1 MPVWVVSFTKRY
13 LVQDDLS
20 PTGSRVKV
28 RAFIYNQMTGIHM
41 AIGSQHGSLFD
52 VVSDIGE
59 VEGNRY
65 DALLKLLAVSTEMR
79 AFLDALAKAPAD
91 AELLSIF
98 ADWLEEQGEE
108 AGKFRELA
116 QEDGDPS

>member
-1 MPVWVVSFTKRY
+1 MSGIDYGAPRALDPVIWELTVPSPQQGPSPLRTQYLPPMMPPCTC
-13 LVQDDLS
+13 
-20 PTGSRVKV
+20 
-28 RAFIYNQMTGIHM
+28 
-41 AIGSQHGSLFD
+41 
-52 VVSDIGE
+52 
-59 VEGNRY
+59 GNRY

-98 ADWLEEQGEE
+98 ADWLEEQGKE